1 MAGRKAQ
8 KSGTSTVT
16 HNTRSGSKKAV
27 EAGVT
32 NRTQTGSTATMS
44 SGPSKEL
51 TYEQIA
57 QRAEAIWLQ
66 KGCQPGQDEQNWRE
80 AEAQLKAEMGIA

>member
-8 KSGTSTVT
+8 KTGVGTMERKTKS
-16 HNTRSGSKKAV
+16 SSK
-27 EAGVT
+27 
-32 NRTQTGSTATMS
+32 TATTAGATDIKKTARAEGLLTAS
-44 SGPSKEL
+44 SSVL

-57 QRAEAIWLQ
+57 QRAEAIWHQ

>member
-16 HNTRSGSKKAV
+16 RNTRSGSKKTVDVGA
-27 EAGVT
+27 T
-32 NRTQTGSTATMS
+32 DSTQTGSTATKS
-44 SGPSKEL
+44 SGPSRAP

-66 KGCQPGQDEQNWRE
+66 KGCKPGQDEQNWRE
-80 AEAQLKAEMGIA
+80 AEAQLRAEMGMA

>member
-8 KSGTSTVT
+8 KSGTSTAT
-16 HNTRSGSKKAV
+16 RNTRSGSKKTV

-32 NRTQTGSTATMS
+32 NSTQTGSTATKS
-44 SGPSKEL
+44 SGPSKAL

-66 KGCQPGQDEQNWRE
+66 NGCQAGQDEQNWRE